1 MAKAKRLKRQM
12 KNEEYVKKFLN
23 SKKGGNNGENNF
35 NKSNENNI
43 NTGWKNKFC
52 RKNKKKL

>member
-1 MAKAKRLKRQM
+1 M

-35 NKSNENNI
+35 NKSNDNNI
-43 NTGWKNKFC
+43 NPCEKTNFVEKT
-52 RKNKKKL
+52 KKSFKSPKRD